1 MMIKYNIDFRSGGG
15 KTEVGNMKKKNEDGT
30 DSEWRCLSFMT
41 HTKTSL
47 MMLTLMITVF
57 VVVLGDDAWALR
69 NTLTSLCSLNQKGVF
84 GSCCRSYSIES
95 VGLGSSAARN
105 CFISS
110 IISNGGSITTLFV
123 FTSVILLFSSFSPWK

>member
-1 MMIKYNIDFRSGGG
+1 MIFKYNIDFRSGGG

-57 VVVLGDDAWALR
+57 VVVLGDDTQAFR
-69 NTLTSLCSLNQKGVF
+69 NTLTSLCSLNREGVF
-84 GSCCRSYSIES
+84 SSCCGSYSIES
-95 VGLGSSAARN
+95 VGLDSSAARN
-105 CFISS
+105 CFITNLISS
-110 IISNGGSITTLFV
+110 GGSITTLFA
-123 FTSVILLFSSFSPWK
+123 FSFVI